1 MYLSEQDPTE
11 VDEKCYSGWEDSHGL
26 TRWSPASWWS
36 ASEGGVSVLPARL
49 PAALQGSY
57 TRVFISVYLYLKQE
71 RN

>member
-11 VDEKCYSGWEDSHGL
+11 VDEKCYSGWGDGHGL
-26 TRWSPASWWS
+26 ARWSP

-57 TRVFISVYLYLKQE
+57 TRVFISGYLHLKQE